1 MTPTANPGLFAA
13 YEYYNEAAVDSNNVG
28 YGFGEATAAAY
39 PLYTNFS
46 AFIQDEWHA
55 LPRLNAS
62 FGLRWDVNPAPGVTA
77 GLMPYT
83 VTGLDDLSTV
93 SQTPAEPI

>member
-1 MTPTANPGLFAA
+1 
-13 YEYYNEAAVDSNNVG
+13 
-28 YGFGEATAAAY
+28 
-39 PLYTNFS
+39 
-46 AFIQDEWHA
+46 